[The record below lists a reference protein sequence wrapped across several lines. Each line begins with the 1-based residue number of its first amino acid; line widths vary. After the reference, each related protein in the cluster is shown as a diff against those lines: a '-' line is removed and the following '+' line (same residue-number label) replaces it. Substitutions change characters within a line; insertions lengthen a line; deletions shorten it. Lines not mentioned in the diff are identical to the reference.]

1 MRSDWLPPP
10 SALFFSEA
18 MDYFDYSEAQ
28 PDTFEGTA
36 DWDLDI
42 EEFLEQ
48 SQKLERGRLEEEL
61 QRIDQQLERREEIQS
76 QTVDELESEIEWYEE
91 RLIKQYKRNSTEQ
104 IERLKQNIREF
115 YRELREERHQSWRDR
130 QQLEQERRDL
140 FRELRELEDD
150 LSFDLL

>member
-1 MRSDWLPPP
+1 MN
-10 SALFFSEA
+10 
-18 MDYFDYSEAQ
+18 YFNYSEAQ
-28 PDTFEGTA
+28 PDIFEGTA

-61 QRIDQQLERREEIQS
+61 QRIDQQLARREEIQS
-76 QTVDELESEIEWYEE
+76 ETVGELESKVKWYQE
-91 RLIKQYKRNSTEQ
+91 RLMNQYKRNSTKQ
-104 IERLKQNIREF
+104 IEELKQNIQEF

>member
-1 MRSDWLPPP
+1 MI
-10 SALFFSEA
+10 
-18 MDYFDYSEAQ
+18 DYFDYPEAESAA
-28 PDTFEGTA
+28 FEGMTH
-36 DWDLDI
+36 WDFDI
-42 EEFLEQ
+42 EDLLER
-48 SQKLERGRLEEEL
+48 SQKLERQRLEEEL

-76 QTVDELESEIEWYEE
+76 QTVDELESEIEWYQE

>member
-1 MRSDWLPPP
+1 MTGFHIHLYI
-10 SALFFSEA
+10 FSEA

-76 QTVDELESEIEWYEE
+76 QTVDELESEIEWYQE

-115 YRELREERHQSWRDR
+115 YRELREERRHSWRDR

>member
-1 MRSDWLPPP
+1 MTGFHIHPYI
-10 SALFFSEA
+10 FSEA

-28 PDTFEGTA
+28 PDAFEGTA

-76 QTVDELESEIEWYEE
+76 QTVDELESEIEWYQE

-115 YRELREERHQSWRDR
+115 YRKLREERRHSWRDR

>member
-1 MRSDWLPPP
+1 MTGFHIHLYI
-10 SALFFSEA
+10 FSEA

-76 QTVDELESEIEWYEE
+76 QTVDELESEIEWYQE

>member
-1 MRSDWLPPP
+1 MI
-10 SALFFSEA
+10 
-18 MDYFDYSEAQ
+18 DYFDYPEAESAA
-28 PDTFEGTA
+28 FEGTA

-48 SQKLERGRLEEEL
+48 SQKLERQRLEEEL

-76 QTVDELESEIEWYEE
+76 QTVDELESEIEWYQE

-140 FRELRELEDD
+140 LRELRELEDD

>member
-1 MRSDWLPPP
+1 
-10 SALFFSEA
+10 

-76 QTVDELESEIEWYEE
+76 QTVGELESMIEWYKE

>member
-1 MRSDWLPPP
+1 VTGFHIHPYI
-10 SALFFSEA
+10 FSEA

-48 SQKLERGRLEEEL
+48 SQDLERQRLEEEL
-61 QRIDQQLERREEIQS
+61 QRIDQQLERREEIQDK
-76 QTVDELESEIEWYEE
+76 TVDELESTIEWYKE
-91 RLIKQYKRNSTEQ
+91 RLMKQYKRNSTKQ
-104 IERLKQNIREF
+104 IEELKQNIREF
-115 YRELREERHQSWRDR
+115 YRELREERRHSWRDR

>member
-1 MRSDWLPPP
+1 MTGFYIHPYI
-10 SALFFSEA
+10 FSEA

-48 SQKLERGRLEEEL
+48 SQDLERGRLEEEL

-76 QTVDELESEIEWYEE
+76 ETVDELESEIEWYQE

-104 IERLKQNIREF
+104 IEGLKQNIREF
-115 YRELREERHQSWRDR
+115 YRELREERRHSWRDR

>member
-1 MRSDWLPPP
+1 
-10 SALFFSEA
+10 
-18 MDYFDYSEAQ
+18 
-28 PDTFEGTA
+28 
-36 DWDLDI
+36 
-42 EEFLEQ
+42 
-48 SQKLERGRLEEEL
+48 
-61 QRIDQQLERREEIQS
+61 
-76 QTVDELESEIEWYEE
+76 VDELESEIEWYQE

-115 YRELREERHQSWRDR
+115 YRELREERRHSWRDR